1 MMPTCVKHA
10 PMSQGNRAGLE
21 DISDIRSK
29 WCRCSHFCFQMRTS
43 VIEGDRCLRSRDVSL
58 NPTCVSQFTICH
70 SLICFSL
77 SQGSFCDLCNM
88 CHRNQHVSLKL
99 TCPIKRTCL
108 NQSHM
113 CHRSQHLSVNSICLI
128 TDNLSCKCVNNQQLC
143 YPRMLVSRIQN
154 VSQKPTCLTG
164 VTQANMC
171 QPSQHVSRGH

>member
-1 MMPTCVKHA
+1 M
-10 PMSQGNRAGLE
+10 
-21 DISDIRSK
+21 
-29 WCRCSHFCFQMRTS
+29 
-43 VIEGDRCLRSRDVSL
+43 
-58 NPTCVSQFTICH
+58 
-70 SLICFSL
+70 SL

-113 CHRSQHLSVNSICLI
+113 CHRSQHVSGNSICII

-171 QPSQHVSRGH
+171 QPSQHVSRGHSVSERQTCVDDVNMCHTCGDGSRKPSFARRGPL